1 MLDRGEAEII
11 PREMFTDEGTISMKT
26 ENQKED
32 DVKDSKSKN

>member
-11 PREMFTDEGTISMKT
+11 PREMFTDEETISMKT
-26 ENQKED
+26 EKED